1 QAFIPDRSRRTEL
14 DLLYEEA
21 VYTVVNRVGVP
32 SSEHVTSDEELF
44 AYLLKVS
51 IVMYS
56 VHALDLSH
64 LRFLTDSKFLFSQRA
79 SFSLR
84 VSVMKAKN
92 LMAKDANGYS
102 DPYCMLGI
110 LLGQSPR
117 EMEEKKE
124 RKFSFR
130 KRKEKLEKR
139 SSIKEVLPARCI
151 QVTEVK
157 PETLNPVWDEHFVLT
172 EKVFLSRMEKKRHT

>member
-1 QAFIPDRSRRTEL
+1 MRKSGLLSLNARRFFT
-14 DLLYEEA
+14 
-21 VYTVVNRVGVP
+21 
-32 SSEHVTSDEELF
+32 
-44 AYLLKVS
+44 
-51 IVMYS
+51 
-56 VHALDLSH
+56 
-64 LRFLTDSKFLFSQRA
+64 FSQHA

-92 LMAKDANGYS
+92 LMAKDANGERISDFSVTKGCIAEVSNDGSSDVDGSERVITFSQCRPRGLTGYS

-110 LLGQSPR
+110 LMGQSPR

-139 SSIKEVLPARCI
+139 SSTKEVLPARSI

-157 PETLNPVWDEHFVLT
+157 PETLNPVWDEHFVL
-172 EKVFLSRMEKKRHT
+172 

>member
-1 QAFIPDRSRRTEL
+1 VDQL

-21 VYTVVNRVGVP
+21 VYTVVNRVGVHSP
-32 SSEHVTSDEELF
+32 EHVKSDEELF

-51 IVMYS
+51 VCQPEEHDIILQKVQE
-56 VHALDLSH
+56 
-64 LRFLTDSKFLFSQRA
+64 SKVR
-79 SFSLR
+79 
-84 VSVMKAKN
+84 N
-92 LMAKDANGYS
+92 CHGYS

-110 LLGQSPR
+110 LVGQSPR
-117 EMEEKKE
+117 ETEEKKE

-139 SSIKEVLPARCI
+139 SSTKEVLPARCI

-157 PETLNPVWDEHFVLT
+157 PETLNPVWDEHFVL
-172 EKVFLSRMEKKRHT
+172 EFSWGMARLINSRHG